1 MTPDM
6 ILFLVIALVTLAAGF
21 MVVTT
26 PNIVHA
32 ALWLILNLFAV
43 AVLYVMLNAGFFA
56 MVQVVVYIGAIA
68 ILFIFAIMLTRQA
81 MRDSGPRFN
90 TDWPMAAILGVALLA
105 ALVWILSRW
114 HSFMTLPPTLASDTD
129 ILRQLGQALVSPN
142 AFFIPFEIA
151 SVLLVAAMIGA
162 IYVAWGK
169 SGGKK

>member
-1 MTPDM
+1 MTLDM
-6 ILFLVIALVTLAAGF
+6 ILFLVVALVTLAAGF

-26 PNIVHA
+26 SNIVHA
-32 ALWLILNLFAV
+32 ALWLILNLFAI

-81 MRDSGPRFN
+81 MGDSGPRFN
-90 TDWPMAAILGVALLA
+90 TDWPMAAILGLVLMA
-105 ALVWILSRW
+105 ALIWMLSQW
-114 HSFMTLPPTLASDTD
+114 KHFMTLPPTLASDTD
-129 ILRQLGQALVSPN
+129 TLLQLGQALVSPN

-151 SVLLVAAMIGA
+151 SVLLIAAMIGA

-169 SGGKK
+169 SGGK